1 MAIEVSRAEVWAAT
15 IDDRVGATSEK
26 LDALAKAGANFEFL
40 LARRSPEE
48 PGKGLLF
55 VAPVKGA
62 KLMRAAREAGFAR
75 SDEIHSLRIE
85 GPDKAGVI
93 ASVTRALTDA
103 GISFRGLS
111 AAAVGRKFVAHLAVD
126 SADDAKKATSALKK
140 LR

>member
-62 KLMRAAREAGFAR
+62 KLMRAAREAGFER

-111 AAAVGRKFVAHLAVD
+111 AAAVGRRFVAHLAVD